1 VAHDLWTDSSG
12 KESKEISVTLPAH
25 GSAVY
30 QVQ

>member
-1 VAHDLWTDSSG
+1 MSS
-12 KESKEISVTLPAH
+12 KESKEITVTLPAH